1 MIHSIAPFDSLSP
14 NPMFQHCSSAKL
26 MPMQILNI
34 AAYLFVDIH
43 DTLATIDAI
52 RAKCM
57 DLALKGTVL
66 IAPEGINLFLA
77 AELANIE
84 QFLSW
89 LRADSR
95 FATLVEKRQFS
106 AEQPFKRMKV
116 KLKRE
121 IVPLGVNNL
130 SVAKNPAP
138 RMTAELL
145 KQWLDAGK
153 EFILL
158 DTRNRF
164 EFERGTFAYAVDLNI
179 GQFRNFPDAVGARLE
194 EWQDKPIVTFCT
206 GGIRCEKAAPLMQKM
221 GFRDVH
227 QLDGGILKY
236 FELCGAA
243 HYQGDCFV
251 FDERTAL
258 DGALAPA
265 TSSL

>member
-1 MIHSIAPFDSLSP
+1 
-14 NPMFQHCSSAKL
+14 
-26 MPMQILNI
+26 MQTLNI
-34 AAYLFVDIH
+34 AAYLFVDIL
-43 DTLATIDAI
+43 DPPVTADAI
-52 RAKCM
+52 RAKCLE
-57 DLALKGTVL
+57 LALKGTVL
-66 IAPEGINLFLA
+66 VAPEGINLFLA
-77 AELANIE
+77 AELESIE
-84 QFLSW
+84 QFLFW
-89 LRADSR
+89 LRTDQR
-95 FATLVEKRQFS
+95 FTALVEKRQYS

-130 SVAKNPAP
+130 SVVQNPAP

-153 EFILL
+153 EFVLL

-164 EFERGTFAYAVDLNI
+164 EFDRGTFASAVDLNI
-179 GQFRNFPDAVGARLE
+179 GQFRNFPDAVAAKLG

-206 GGIRCEKAAPLMQKM
+206 GGIRCEKAAPLMQRM
-221 GFRDVH
+221 GFTDVH

-243 HYQGDCFV
+243 HYLGDCIV

-265 TSSL
+265 AASK

>member
-1 MIHSIAPFDSLSP
+1 
-14 NPMFQHCSSAKL
+14 
-26 MPMQILNI
+26 MQILNI
-34 AAYLFVDIH
+34 AAYLFADIQNPPV
-43 DTLATIDAI
+43 TADAV
-52 RAKCM
+52 RTKCVE
-57 DLALKGTVL
+57 LALKGTVL

-77 AELANIE
+77 AELQQIE
-84 QFLSW
+84 QFLRW
-89 LRADSR
+89 LRSDSR
-95 FATLVEKRQFS
+95 FAGLIEKRQYS

-130 SVAKNPAP
+130 SVAQNPAP

-153 EFILL
+153 EFVLL

-164 EFERGTFAYAVDLNI
+164 EFERGTFASAVDLNI
-179 GQFRNFPDAVGARLE
+179 GQFRNFPDAVEAKLG
-194 EWQDKPIVTFCT
+194 EWQNKPIVTFCT
-206 GGIRCEKAAPLMQKM
+206 GGIRCEKAAPLMRRM
-221 GFRDVH
+221 GFRDVY

-236 FELCGAA
+236 FERCGAA

-265 TSSL
+265 TPAP

>member
-1 MIHSIAPFDSLSP
+1 
-14 NPMFQHCSSAKL
+14 
-26 MPMQILNI
+26 MQILNI
-34 AAYLFVDIH
+34 AAYLFVEIH
-43 DTLATIDAI
+43 DTLATRDAI
-52 RAKCM
+52 HTKCLEL
-57 DLALKGTVL
+57 DLKGTVL

-77 AELANIE
+77 AEADHIE
-84 QFLSW
+84 QFLNW
-89 LRADSR
+89 LRSDPR
-95 FATLVEKRQFS
+95 FAALIEKRQFS

-130 SVAKNPAP
+130 SVAQNPAP
-138 RMTAELL
+138 RMTPELL

-164 EFERGTFAYAVDLNI
+164 EFERGTFTAAVDLNI
-179 GQFRNFPDAVGARLE
+179 GQFRHFPDAVEAKLS

-258 DGALAPA
+258 DGTLVP
-265 TSSL
+265 TKF

>member
-1 MIHSIAPFDSLSP
+1 
-14 NPMFQHCSSAKL
+14 
-26 MPMQILNI
+26 MQTLNI
-34 AAYLFVDIH
+34 AAYLFVEIH
-43 DTLATIDAI
+43 DTLATRDAI
-52 RAKCM
+52 RAKCLEL
-57 DLALKGTVL
+57 DLKGTVL

-77 AELANIE
+77 AEADRIE
-84 QFLSW
+84 QFLNW
-89 LRADSR
+89 LRSDPR
-95 FATLVEKRQFS
+95 FAALIEKRQFS

-130 SVAKNPAP
+130 SVAQNPAP

-145 KQWLDAGK
+145 KQWLDVGK

-164 EFERGTFAYAVDLNI
+164 EFERGTFTAAVDLNI
-179 GQFRNFPDAVGARLE
+179 GQFRHFPDAVEAKLS

-258 DGALAPA
+258 DGTLVP
-265 TSSL
+265 TKF

>member
-1 MIHSIAPFDSLSP
+1 
-14 NPMFQHCSSAKL
+14 
-26 MPMQILNI
+26 MQILNI
-34 AAYLFVDIH
+34 AAYLFVEIH
-43 DTLATIDAI
+43 DTLATRDAI
-52 RAKCM
+52 RAKCLE
-57 DLALKGTVL
+57 LALKGTVL

-77 AELANIE
+77 AQADHIE
-84 QFLSW
+84 QFLTW
-89 LRADSR
+89 LRRDPR
-95 FATLVEKRQFS
+95 FAALTEKRQFS
-106 AEQPFKRMKV
+106 TEQPFKRMKV

-130 SVAKNPAP
+130 SIAQNPAP

-164 EFERGTFAYAVDLNI
+164 EFERGTFTSAVDLNI
-179 GQFRNFPDAVGARLE
+179 GQFRHFPDAVEAKLS

-258 DGALAPA
+258 DGALAPV
-265 TSSL
+265 S

>member
-1 MIHSIAPFDSLSP
+1 
-14 NPMFQHCSSAKL
+14 
-26 MPMQILNI
+26 MQILNI
-34 AAYLFVDIH
+34 AAYLFVDIL
-43 DTLATIDAI
+43 DPPATADAI
-52 RAKCM
+52 RAKCT

-77 AELANIE
+77 ASAENIE
-84 QFLSW
+84 LFLAW
-89 LRADSR
+89 LRSDSR
-95 FATLVEKRQFS
+95 FTKLVEKRQLS
-106 AEQPFKRMKV
+106 DDQPFRRMKV

-130 SVAKNPAP
+130 SVAQNPAP
-138 RMTAELL
+138 RMTAEVL

-164 EFERGTFAYAVDLNI
+164 EFERGTFDSAVDLNI
-179 GQFRNFPDAVGARLE
+179 GQFRKFPDAVGAKLS

-221 GFRDVH
+221 GFQDVY
-227 QLDGGILKY
+227 QLEGGILKY

-258 DGALAPA
+258 DAELAPA
-265 TSSL
+265 KSDALMV

>member
-1 MIHSIAPFDSLSP
+1 
-14 NPMFQHCSSAKL
+14 
-26 MPMQILNI
+26 MQILNI
-34 AAYLFVDIH
+34 AAYLFVEIH
-43 DTLATIDAI
+43 DPLATRDAI
-52 RAKCM
+52 RAKCL
-57 DLALKGTVL
+57 DLSLKGTVL
-66 IAPEGINLFLA
+66 VAPEGINLFLA
-77 AELANIE
+77 ADAASIE
-84 QFLSW
+84 QFLAW
-89 LRADSR
+89 LRTDSR
-95 FATLVEKRQFS
+95 FAALIEKRQLS
-106 AEQPFKRMKV
+106 TEQPFKRMKV

-130 SVAKNPAP
+130 CMAQNPAP
-138 RMTAELL
+138 RMTADVL

-164 EFERGTFAYAVDLNI
+164 EFERGTFESAVDLNI
-179 GQFRNFPDAVGARLE
+179 GQFRKFPDAVEARLQ

-221 GFRDVH
+221 GFNDVY
-227 QLDGGILKY
+227 QLEGGILKY

-265 TSSL
+265 LPNHSL